1 MDADGPPG
9 VKEDAKETIEK
20 NTGEKARG
28 NPENLGA
35 RIRNAQNT
43 SHHRETQPTIT
54 GSLSGVGAALRIG
67 SELLAAL
74 IVGVGTG
81 YFLDVWLGTRPWMMV
96 VFFFLGSGAG
106 ILNVYRAA
114 SGFTF
119 AGENAVKAQ
128 KNERHQGVRA
138 RDEHDKSGATERA
151 RRENATRRHKKAPPR
166 ES

>member
-1 MDADGPPG
+1 MDADGLSG
-9 VKEDAKETIEK
+9 VKEDAKEATEK
-20 NTGEKARG
+20 KTRKEARG
-28 NPENLGA
+28 NPDNLAA
-35 RIRNAQNT
+35 RIRSARDA

-54 GSLSGVGAALRIG
+54 GSLSGIGAALRIG

-119 AGENAVKAQ
+119 AGENADEARKDHPH
-128 KNERHQGVRA
+128 RGVRA
-138 RDEHDKSGATERA
+138 QDEQDESGATERA
-151 RRENATRRHKKAPPR
+151 RRDKTERRRKKLPPHEN
-166 ES
+166 